1 MKNLSTTLKALAC
14 AIFIMALSTLA
25 QAQATRTWVSGVGND
40 QNPCSRTAPCKT
52 YAGAI
57 SKTAAGGEISVLDP
71 GGYGTLTVNKS
82 ITVDGGTGAGW
93 GSTLASN
100 AATGFTINDSLS
112 GSPNTIV
119 VHLRNLAING
129 AGSPLGVDGIRF
141 QSGKALYV
149 ENCRI
154 FRFSGDGI
162 EMTTG
167 TLAQLYVKNTFISDC
182 AGDAI
187 RLTSNV
193 AGQFNTATLDNVE
206 LMRCAN
212 GVNVT
217 DRSRVIMRGGS
228 AVHMTSPNAG
238 NGGGVK
244 VGGGA
249 NDIIVHIIGTNLS
262 HNTTGIIAN
271 GGGVR
276 ISNVYITNNATS
288 ISTPANVASWSDSM
302 IVDNGTNNQPGAPD
316 LIKQ

>member
-1 MKNLSTTLKALAC
+1 MKNLSTTIKVLAC

-52 YAGAI
+52 WAGAI
-57 SKTAAGGEISVLDP
+57 SKTAAGGEMNALDP
-71 GGYGTLTVNKS
+71 GGYGTLTVTKS
-82 ITVDGGTGAGW
+82 VTVDGGTGAGW
-93 GSTLASN
+93 ASTLATN
-100 AATGFTINDSLS
+100 APGGFIINDSQS

-119 VHLRNLAING
+119 VHLRNLSFNG
-129 AGSPLGVDGIRF
+129 AGNPPGVDGIRF
-141 QSGKALYV
+141 LSGKTLYV

-167 TLAQLYVKNTFISDC
+167 TLAQLYVRNTVISDC
-182 AGDAI
+182 GGDGI

-193 AGQFNTATLDNVE
+193 VGQFNTATLENVE
-206 LMRCAN
+206 LMKCGN

-217 DRSRVIMRGGS
+217 DRSRLVMRGGS
-228 AVHMTSPNAG
+228 AVHMTSAIAG

-244 VGGGA
+244 VGGGG
-249 NDIIVHIIGTNLS
+249 NDIIVHLIGTNLS

-271 GGGVR
+271 GGAVR
-276 ISNVYITNNATS
+276 IGNVYITNNATS
-288 ISTPANVASWSDSM
+288 ITGAANVASWSDSM
-302 IVDNGTNNQPGAPD
+302 IVDNGANNQPGAPD